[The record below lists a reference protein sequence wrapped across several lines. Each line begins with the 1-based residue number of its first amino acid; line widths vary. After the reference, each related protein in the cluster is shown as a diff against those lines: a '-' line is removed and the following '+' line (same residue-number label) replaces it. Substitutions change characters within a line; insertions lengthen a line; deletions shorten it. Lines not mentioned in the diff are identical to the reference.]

1 MVEQVEITSLDLRY
15 QGCRMRCPGAEK
27 ALLLSILEKGIRDP
41 LCGIDTQPSRI
52 LLDGFKRYRCAK
64 KLGLGIVPYRSL
76 GTDEV
81 GGIIELI
88 RMSNATS
95 LGILEQAKLID
106 ELKSVQ
112 HMSVSEIARLVDK
125 SKGWVGMRL
134 GLIGRMSPLVMGKIF
149 DGKFPVY
156 AYMYTLRPFI
166 RMNTVN
172 KKEIDEFVASVAG
185 KKLSIRDIEIL
196 AHGYFKGGDA
206 LRRQIKDGDILWA
219 LSRLKQTSSNAG
231 DCTELERQ
239 MLKDLEVTQK
249 YMQRVTCKSQDK
261 RFTTSGFLAQ
271 ANLLSGGILRQLD
284 PFAQAIRQFYDRS
297 RQA

>member
-1 MVEQVEITSLDLRY
+1 MVEQVEINSFDMRY
-15 QGCRMRCPGAEK
+15 QGLRMRSPGAEK
-27 ALLLSILEKGIRDP
+27 ALLLSILEKGVREP
-41 LCGIDTQPSRI
+41 LCGIDNASNRI

-64 KLGLGIVPYRSL
+64 KLGVGIVPYRSL
-76 GTDEV
+76 GNDAVT
-81 GGIIELI
+81 GIIELI

-95 LGILEQAKLID
+95 LGILEQAKLMD
-106 ELKSVQ
+106 ELKSVHQ
-112 HMSVSEIARLVDK
+112 MSVSEIAGLVDK
-125 SKGWVGMRL
+125 SKGWVGMRV
-134 GLIGRMSPLVMGKIF
+134 GLIGQMSPLVMGKIF

-166 RMNTVN
+166 RMNGVN
-172 KKEIDEFVASVAG
+172 KKEIDAFVESVAG

-196 AHGYFKGGDA
+196 AQGYFKGGDA
-206 LRRQIKDGDILWA
+206 LRKQIQSGDLLWA

-239 MLKDLEVTQK
+239 MLRELEITHK

-261 RFTTSGFLAQ
+261 RFATSVFFAQ
-271 ANLLSGGILRQLD
+271 ANLLSGGILRQLAK
-284 PFAQAIRQFYDRS
+284 FTQAIRQFYDRS

>member
-41 LCGIDTQPSRI
+41 LQGINTEPSRI

-76 GTDEV
+76 GRDEV
-81 GGIIELI
+81 SGIIELI
-88 RMSNATS
+88 RISNATS

-106 ELKSVQ
+106 ELKSVH

-166 RMNTVN
+166 RMNGVN
-172 KKEIDEFVASVAG
+172 QKQIDEFVGSVAG

-196 AHGYFKGGDA
+196 AHGYFKGGDQ
-206 LRRQIKDGDILWA
+206 LRKQIESGDILWA
-219 LSRLKQTSSNAG
+219 LSRLKHTSSNAG

-239 MLKDLEVTQK
+239 MLRELEITRK

-261 RFTTSGFLAQ
+261 RFTTSGFFAQ
-271 ANLLSGGILRQLD
+271 ANLLSGGILRQLA
-284 PFAQAIRQFYDRS
+284 PFTEAIRQFYDRS
-297 RQA
+297 RQT